1 MIRCHRVRATFLLL
15 VAAAGCGT
23 SSENSG
29 APNSTEIRAA
39 SHTSSITATSTTTG
53 PPIALKDPCALLT
66 ASDAR
71 ALLAMGHEPM
81 ATKSSSPLLSC
92 AYSLDN
98 GSETVVLTVSTK
110 KLSGVRRSVA
120 SPKYLFGVGDAGFV
134 AVAGRNAVA
143 AWTSAGVTYELTWY
157 TLETAT
163 RSADPDQVAAL
174 AHTIATRN

>member
-39 SHTSSITATSTTTG
+39 SRTSSTTASSTTTG

-71 ALLAMGHEPM
+71 ALLAMDHEPI
-81 ATKSSSPLLSC
+81 ATKASSPLLTC
-92 AYSLDN
+92 AYSLDS
-98 GSETVVLTVSTK
+98 GSETVALTVSTT
-110 KLSGVRRSVA
+110 KLSTLKPAVPSA
-120 SPKYLFGVGDAGFV
+120 KYLFGVGNGGFV

-143 AWTSAGVTYELTWY
+143 AWTRAGVTYELTWY

-174 AHTIATRN
+174 AHTVATRN